1 MRSTFCS
8 DFVNFFSELRV
19 DVIWRY
25 LERMADLTPPREHQ
39 VAKLVASGYA
49 NKEIGRRLKISEQ
62 TVKNHIQSI
71 FRKLALNNRVELRI
85 QLTHKSSRLRR
96 VG

>member
-1 MRSTFCS
+1 MSSTFCS
-8 DFVNFFSELRV
+8 DFVNFSSELRV

-25 LERMADLTPPREHQ
+25 LGRMADLTPREYQ

-71 FRKLALNNRVELRI
+71 FRKLALNNRVELTI

-96 VG
+96 AG